1 MIVTLDCETFSEC
14 DLKKA
19 GAWRYAEDSS
29 TEVLVVT
36 YSIDEGLVQTW
47 WPKDGPP
54 WDLVEAI
61 EGGAIVDAHN
71 AMFERAIWTH
81 QLVPKHGWPMPEDHQ
96 WDCTQ
101 ARAATRA
108 LPLGLDQ
115 LGSALNLDV
124 RKDKLGRSLITKLCK
139 PRKPTKKDP
148 STRNRDPELI
158 RQLREY
164 CAQDTRTEIR
174 VRQTLGPMPATERR
188 LWLLD
193 QKINARG
200 IAVDVAGV
208 RSALVVVGQIE
219 AKLGAEFER
228 VTGGLG
234 AGQVAAVL
242 EWLAARGCVL
252 EDLTKD
258 SVTDALALKPGGVV
272 ERVLELRQIL
282 SKASTKKLKAL
293 LASVGADG
301 RVRGTQQY
309 HGAFTGRWAG
319 RLVQPQNLPR
329 PFWEADG
336 DPNEWVAGLVAAIG
350 SENADFIE
358 EIYGLGKGSPYFGAM
373 TAVVDALRSMFVAG
387 PGKKL
392 VSGDLSAIEAVGL
405 AGLAGEESKLEV
417 FRKRLDPYCTTA
429 SLIFGYEVIS
439 KKTHPKERQVG
450 KVGELAFGY
459 GGGVNAWRNFD
470 RSDAYTDDDI
480 QGFKSGWRNG
490 HPAIS
495 DPEDGLWAGLEN
507 AALKAMYDGRGEF
520 NGVVYRKQQGYLV
533 CVLPS
538 GRTICYYDPQLKEK
552 LTPWGKR
559 AIVLTYMAQKE
570 GRWRRVDTW
579 GGKLAENVTQ
589 AACRDVL
596 VEGMFRAEAENLPIV
611 LTVHDEIVVEVD
623 EDRGGVVE
631 LLTEAMA
638 VNPSWAAH
646 WPIRS
651 EGWEGR
657 RYRK

>member
-19 GAWRYAEDSS
+19 GAWRYAEDPT

-36 YSIDEGLVQTW
+36 YSIAEGPVRTW
-47 WPKDGPP
+47 WPGAPMP
-54 WDLVEAI
+54 FDLRDAVES
-61 EGGAIVDAHN
+61 GAVIDAHN
-71 AMFERAIWTH
+71 AMFERAIWTRI
-81 QLVPKHGWPMPEDHQ
+81 LTPRHGWGLPEAHQ
-96 WDCTQ
+96 WDCTM

-108 LPLGLDQ
+108 LPLALDP
-115 LGSALNLDV
+115 LGAALDLDT
-124 RKDKLGRSLITKLCK
+124 RKDKVGKSLITKLCK

-158 RQLREY
+158 RQLGEY
-164 CAQDTRTEIR
+164 CAQDTRTEIA
-174 VRQTLGPMPATERR
+174 VRRNLGPISASERR

-208 RSALVVVGQIE
+208 RSALAVVGQIE
-219 AKLGAEFER
+219 ERLGTEFER
-228 VTGGLG
+228 ITGLG
-234 AGQVAAVL
+234 FNQVTAVTA
-242 EWLAARGCVL
+242 WLAERGLVL

-258 SVTDALALKPGGVV
+258 TVTDALNECTLERDHPVR
-272 ERVLELRQIL
+272 RVLELRQIL
-282 SKASTKKLKAL
+282 AKASTKKLKAL
-293 LASVGADG
+293 LASVCSDG

-329 PFWEADG
+329 PLWEPREG
-336 DPNEWVAGLVAAIG
+336 HENEWVAGLVSAIRT
-350 SENADFIE
+350 EDLDFIE
-358 EIYGLGKGSPYFGAM
+358 DVYGIKGASMYRGAM
-373 TAVVDALRSMFVAG
+373 QAVVDALRSMFIAG

-405 AGLAGEESKLEV
+405 AGLSGEESKLDV
-417 FRKRLDPYCTTA
+417 FRRRLDPYCTTA
-429 SLIFGYEVIS
+429 SLIFGYEVVS

-459 GGGVNAWRNFD
+459 GGGVGAWRNFD
-470 RSDAYTDDDI
+470 RTDTYSDDEVN
-480 QGFKSGWRNG
+480 GFKMGWREG
-490 HPAIS
+490 HPNVEAY
-495 DPEDGLWAGLEN
+495 WHGLE
-507 AALKAMYDGRGEF
+507 AAAIEAMNVGRAEYM
-520 NGVVYRKQQGYLV
+520 GVLYRLQGDYLV
-533 CVLPS
+533 CRLPS
-538 GRTICYYDPQLKEK
+538 GRTICYYQPRLKETV
-552 LTPWGKR
+552 TPWGKPT
-559 AIVLTYMAQKE
+559 IILSYMAQKE
-570 GRWRRVDTW
+570 GRWRRVSTW
-579 GGKLAENVTQ
+579 GGKLTENVTQ

-596 VEGMFRAEAENLPIV
+596 VPGMFNAEAEGLEIV

-623 EDRGGVVE
+623 EDRQGVVDT
-631 LLTEAMA
+631 LTSCMA
-638 VNPSWAAH
+638 VNPDWASN

>member
-1 MIVTLDCETFSEC
+1 MIVTLDVETFSEC

-19 GAWRYAEDSS
+19 GAWRYAEDPT
-29 TEVLVVT
+29 TELLVAT
-36 YSIDEGLVQTW
+36 YSIDEGPIKTW
-47 WPKDGPP
+47 WPGQPMP
-54 WDLVEAI
+54 WDLREAI
-61 EGGAIVDAHN
+61 ENGAIMDAHN
-71 AMFERAIWTH
+71 AMFERAIWTCI
-81 QLVPKHGWPMPEDHQ
+81 LTPRHGWAVPEPHQ
-96 WDCTQ
+96 WDCTM

-124 RKDKLGRSLITKLCK
+124 RKDKVGRSLITKLCK

-148 STRNRDPELI
+148 STRNRDPELL
-158 RQLREY
+158 RQMGEY
-164 CAQDTRTEIR
+164 CAQDTRVELL
-174 VRQTLGPMPATERR
+174 VRKTLGDISPNERR
-188 LWLLD
+188 LWQLD

-228 VTGGLG
+228 RTGGLG

-242 EWLAARGCVL
+242 EWLADRECYL
-252 EDLTKD
+252 DDLTKD
-258 SVTDALALKPGGVV
+258 TVSETLAIRPFRWSDDVK
-272 ERVLELRQIL
+272 RALELRQIL

-293 LASVGADG
+293 LASVCEDG

-329 PFWEADG
+329 PTWEAEDV
-336 DPNEWVAGLVAAIG
+336 DPNEWVAGLVSAIRT
-350 SENADFIE
+350 EDADFIE
-358 EIYGLGKGSPYFGAM
+358 EIYGIAGDSPYRGAM
-373 TAVVDALRSMFVAG
+373 TAVVDALRSMFTAG

-405 AGLAGEESKLEV
+405 AGIAGEESKLDV
-417 FRKRLDPYCTTA
+417 FRRRLDPYCTTA
-429 SLIFGYEVIS
+429 SLIFGYEVLS

-459 GGGVNAWRNFD
+459 GGGVGAWRNFD
-470 RSDAYTDDDI
+470 RTETYTDDDVN
-480 QGFKSGWRNG
+480 GFKMGWRDG
-490 HPAIS
+490 HPNV
-495 DPEDGLWAGLEN
+495 EKLWHGLEN
-507 AALKAMYDGRGEF
+507 AAIKAMNDGRAEY
-520 NGVVYRKQQGYLV
+520 NGIVYRKQQGYLV

-559 AIVLTYMAQKE
+559 AIVLTYMAVKE

-596 VEGMFRAEAENLPIV
+596 VEGMFRAETEGLPIV

-623 EDRGGVVE
+623 EGVSGCVE
-631 LLTEAMA
+631 VLTSAMSI
-638 VNPSWAAH
+638 NPSWASN

>member
-1 MIVTLDCETFSEC
+1 MIITLDVETFSEC

-19 GAWRYAEDSS
+19 GAWRYAEDPS
-29 TEVLVVT
+29 TELLVAT
-36 YSIDEGLVQTW
+36 YSIDEAPVKTW
-47 WPKDGPP
+47 WPGQPMP
-54 WDLVEAI
+54 WDLCEAI
-61 EGGAIVDAHN
+61 ENGAVIDAHN
-71 AMFERAIWTH
+71 AMFERAIWTRI
-81 QLVPKHGWPMPEDHQ
+81 LTPRHGWPLPEPHQ
-96 WDCTQ
+96 WDCTM

-108 LPLGLDQ
+108 LPLALDP
-115 LGSALNLDV
+115 LGAALNLDT
-124 RKDKLGRSLITKLCK
+124 RKDKEGKGLITKLCK

-148 STRNRDPELI
+148 STRNQDPALI
-158 RQLREY
+158 QRMGEY
-164 CAQDTRTEIR
+164 CAQDTRTEVA
-174 VRQTLGPMPATERR
+174 VRRRLGPMPPAERK
-188 LWLLD
+188 LWILD

-219 AKLGAEFER
+219 ERLGKEFEKL
-228 VTGGLG
+228 TGLG
-234 AGQVAAVL
+234 FNQVTAVL
-242 EWLAARGCVL
+242 EWLAARGLVL

-258 SVTDALALKPGGVV
+258 TVAETLEECTLERDHPVR
-272 ERVLELRQIL
+272 RVLELRQIL
-282 SKASTKKLKAL
+282 AKASTKKLKAL
-293 LASVGADG
+293 LASVCSDG

-329 PFWEADG
+329 PHWDAPEG
-336 DPNEWVAGLVAAIG
+336 RENEWVAGLVSAIRT
-350 SENADFIE
+350 EDVDFVE
-358 EIYGLGKGSPYFGAM
+358 EVYGIKGTSMYRGAM
-373 TAVVDALRSMFVAG
+373 QAVVDALRSMFIAG

-405 AGLAGEESKLEV
+405 AGLAGQESKLDV

-429 SLIFGYEVIS
+429 SLIFGYEVTS

-470 RSDAYTDDDI
+470 RTDTYSDEEI
-480 QGFKSGWRNG
+480 NGFKRGWREG
-490 HPAIS
+490 HPAI
-495 DPEDGLWAGLEN
+495 EQFWHALE
-507 AALKAMYDGRGEF
+507 AAAIAAVNGTPTEVNGILYRLQGE
-520 NGVVYRKQQGYLV
+520 YLV
-533 CVLPS
+533 CRLPS
-538 GRTICYYDPQLKEK
+538 SRTICYYQPRLKETV
-552 LTPWGKR
+552 TPWGKR
-559 AIVLTYMAQKE
+559 VIVLTYMAQKE
-570 GRWRRVDTW
+570 GRWKRVQTW

-596 VEGMFRAEAENLPIV
+596 VPGMFAAEEEGLEIV

-623 EDRGGVVE
+623 EDRSGVVE
-631 LLTEAMA
+631 VLTGAMA
-638 VNPSWAAH
+638 QNPGWAFN